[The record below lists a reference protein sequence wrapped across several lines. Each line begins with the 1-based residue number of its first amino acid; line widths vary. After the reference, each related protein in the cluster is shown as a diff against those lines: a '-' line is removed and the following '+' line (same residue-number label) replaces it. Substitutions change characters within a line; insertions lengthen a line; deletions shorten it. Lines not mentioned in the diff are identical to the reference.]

1 MKNEGLLLFIVYC
14 LKIYKTI
21 YELTSTQNPN
31 YTVFQQKTER
41 IFLLERVETYWSLEA
56 CIDGCLERLDIV
68 IY

>member
-31 YTVFQQKTER
+31 YKVFQQQKER
-41 IFLLERVETYWSLEA
+41 IFLERVETYWSLEA